1 VKNTV
6 HRSFLIAPEKA
17 EHTENQHMRR
27 YLNNRNDGFTIVEML
42 VVLALLGVIASIVFP
57 IIGNNQKQADR
68 AVAISDGRVWSI
80 TLANMLVPYIDY
92 GTGTATYSDGMLYAS
107 LNNPAPSSPSELSEV
122 VSHSVG
128 TALTSGVISGR
139 TWCLA
144 VSYKDQIAVYTPEG
158 FNSDATGCATDGTA
172 Q

>member
-1 VKNTV
+1 MRTFLKN
-6 HRSFLIAPEKA
+6 R
-17 EHTENQHMRR
+17 
-27 YLNNRNDGFTIVEML
+27 DGGFTIVEML

-57 IIGNNQKQADR
+57 IISNNQKQADR

-107 LNNPAPSSPSELSEV
+107 LTNPSPSNPSELSEV
-122 VSHSVG
+122 VSHSAG
-128 TALTSGVISGR
+128 TSLTSGVISGR

-158 FNSDATGCATDGTA
+158 FNSDATGCTANGTA
-172 Q
+172 E